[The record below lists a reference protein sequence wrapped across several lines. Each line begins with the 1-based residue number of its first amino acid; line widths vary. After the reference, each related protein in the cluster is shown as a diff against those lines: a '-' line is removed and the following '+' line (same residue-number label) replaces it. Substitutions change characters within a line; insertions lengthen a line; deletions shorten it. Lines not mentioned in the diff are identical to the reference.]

1 MLRSITAATM
11 RVDQAFPSAVDGI
24 TAVRR
29 GRWLGL
35 TRANLGGTRTKAQAN
50 HALVSCLSAV
60 VDPANDDDMK
70 LVDILEPGRVLHR
83 LQAKTRDEVVRELVH
98 RGFVQRE
105 NNTELG
111 IADEDRVVRVLLERE
126 RMQSTGIKDG
136 LAIPHGK
143 IERLDGVLACL
154 GVAENEID
162 FGAPD
167 GKKSQIF
174 VALLAPE
181 NGAGLHL
188 KALARTSRIFS
199 DPTVAPRILSASS
212 GEELFAILASEDAR
226 YG

>member
-1 MLRSITAATM
+1 
-11 RVDQAFPSAVDGI
+11 
-24 TAVRR
+24 
-29 GRWLGL
+29 
-35 TRANLGGTRTKAQAN
+35 
-50 HALVSCLSAV
+50 
-60 VDPANDDDMK
+60 
-70 LVDILEPGRVLHR
+70 
-83 LQAKTRDEVVRELVH
+83 
-98 RGFVQRE
+98 
-105 NNTELG
+105 
-111 IADEDRVVRVLLERE
+111 VLLERE
-126 RMQSTGIKDG
+126 RMQSTGLKDG

-154 GVAENEID
+154 GVSEAGVD

-199 DPTVAPRILSASS
+199 DATVTPRLLAATSAD
-212 GEELFAILASEDAR
+212 ELFSILAAEDAR

>member
-1 MLRSITAATM
+1 
-11 RVDQAFPSAVDGI
+11 
-24 TAVRR
+24 
-29 GRWLGL
+29 
-35 TRANLGGTRTKAQAN
+35 
-50 HALVSCLSAV
+50 
-60 VDPANDDDMK
+60 MK
-70 LVDILEPGRVLHR
+70 LVDILEPGRVIHR
-83 LQAKTRDEVVRELVH
+83 IESTSRDDVVRELVH

-154 GVAENEID
+154 GISEGGVD

-167 GKKSQIF
+167 GRKSQVF

-181 NGAGLHL
+181 SGAGLHL

-199 DPTVAPRILSASS
+199 DPTLMQRLLAASS
-212 GEELFAILASEDAR
+212 ADQLFAVLAAEDAR

>member
-1 MLRSITAATM
+1 
-11 RVDQAFPSAVDGI
+11 
-24 TAVRR
+24 
-29 GRWLGL
+29 
-35 TRANLGGTRTKAQAN
+35 
-50 HALVSCLSAV
+50 
-60 VDPANDDDMK
+60 MK
-70 LVDILEPGRVLHR
+70 LVDILEPGRVIHR
-83 LQAKTRDEVVRELVH
+83 IESTSRDDVVRELVH

-126 RMQSTGIKDG
+126 RTHSTGIKDG

-154 GVAENEID
+154 GVSEGGVD

-167 GKKSQIF
+167 GRKSQVF

-181 NGAGLHL
+181 SGAGLHL

-199 DPTVAPRILSASS
+199 DPTLMQRLIAAGSADQ
-212 GEELFAILASEDAR
+212 LFAVLAAEDAR